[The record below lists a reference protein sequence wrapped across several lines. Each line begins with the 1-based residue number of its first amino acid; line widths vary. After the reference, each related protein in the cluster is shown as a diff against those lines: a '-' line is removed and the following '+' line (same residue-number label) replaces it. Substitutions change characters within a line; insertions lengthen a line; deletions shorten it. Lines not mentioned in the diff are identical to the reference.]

1 MKERI
6 IRQRWSRNFQAGK
19 EKYKK
24 KKEKKS
30 ERHRKR
36 YCVIIVTELEK
47 QREERRSVD
56 LRKTWG
62 WAR

>member
-24 KKEKKS
+24 KK
-30 ERHRKR
+30 
-36 YCVIIVTELEK
+36 
-47 QREERRSVD
+47 REEIREAQEEVLCNYRDRVG
-56 LRKTWG
+56 K
-62 WAR
+62 AA